1 MSRRSPRVVFVVLS
15 VASLEEDTYG
25 HVQHVLPATM
35 EAIVRFRSGI
45 VSLESELLAQASS
58 LGKPGQ
64 NAASQVKE
72 VLSSYITSES
82 LPRISIEQYNR

>member
-1 MSRRSPRVVFVVLS
+1 MLS

-45 VSLESELLAQASS
+45 VSLEAELVAQASA
-58 LGKPGQ
+58 LGKSSQ
-64 NAASQVKE
+64 TAAAQVKE
-72 VLSSYITSES
+72 ILSSYIASERQ
-82 LPRISIEQYNR
+82 PR